1 MILDLQL
8 SLRILH
14 VGDRTH
20 GCQGYLCHD
29 CHGCLYCTHYG
40 KNCVTRKLLQKEER
54 LLQVFLALELK
65 NCCLFSRYFHLFC
78 CMDFQC

>member
-1 MILDLQL
+1 MVFPIILDLQL

-20 GCQGYLCHD
+20 GCQGYLCHG

-40 KNCVTRKLLQKEER
+40 NNCVTRKLLQKEES
-54 LLQVFLALELK
+54 LLQVFGFGIK
-65 NCCLFSRYFHLFC
+65 KLFPTQSS
-78 CMDFQC
+78 